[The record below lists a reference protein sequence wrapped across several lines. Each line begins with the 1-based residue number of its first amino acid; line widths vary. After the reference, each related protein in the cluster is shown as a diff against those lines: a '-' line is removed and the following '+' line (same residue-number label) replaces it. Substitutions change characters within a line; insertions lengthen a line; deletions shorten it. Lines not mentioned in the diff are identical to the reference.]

1 MQYYA
6 CKKINHILKNCPNRI
21 ATRGL
26 VSCRVTFV
34 DDQNKGRVNFVE
46 IQDETLKKS
55 IADFE
60 QSLRNDVDVM
70 ATKRTQE

>member
-1 MQYYA
+1 M
-6 CKKINHILKNCPNRI
+6 
-21 ATRGL
+21 
-26 VSCRVTFV
+26 

-46 IQDETLKKS
+46 IQDETLKKL